1 MFLTLLGTATDYVL
15 TESGYDHPPHCL
27 LSTDVSRFHYSE
39 GIPRMHRILLAK
51 CLYTALERTAEIS
64 PQGVHIRL
72 YNVRRMSPA
81 CLILTNASLKCKKF
95 QNISLFIFRRQKSIS
110 YRFFTASINLFPY
123 FSYLCLPTP
132 VTFSISSSFPGFR
145 MHIWIRVLSEKTI

>member
-1 MFLTLLGTATDYVL
+1 MF
-15 TESGYDHPPHCL
+15 
-27 LSTDVSRFHYSE
+27 
-39 GIPRMHRILLAK
+39 
-51 CLYTALERTAEIS
+51 
-64 PQGVHIRL
+64 
-72 YNVRRMSPA
+72 PA

-95 QNISLFIFRRQKSIS
+95 QNISLFIFRRQKSLS

-145 MHIWIRVLSEKTI
+145 IHIWIRDFVGKDHIRGNFFLSGDLQAKSTELLKKGLILFSQITDCRFRKSAPFLFFLQLLLFWHFHCEDMAHLPEMTWKRRSASQ

>member
-1 MFLTLLGTATDYVL
+1 MILITVPSRLGTATDYVL
-15 TESGYDHPPHCL
+15 MESGYDHPPHCL
-27 LSTDVSRFHYSE
+27 LLTDVSRFHLFE
-39 GIPRMHRILLAK
+39 GIPRLHRTLLAK
-51 CLYTALERTAEIS
+51 CLYTAPECAAENS

-95 QNISLFIFRRQKSIS
+95 QNISLFILRRQMSLS
-110 YRFFTASINLFPY
+110 YRFCTASINLFPY

-145 MHIWIRVLSEKTI
+145 MHI